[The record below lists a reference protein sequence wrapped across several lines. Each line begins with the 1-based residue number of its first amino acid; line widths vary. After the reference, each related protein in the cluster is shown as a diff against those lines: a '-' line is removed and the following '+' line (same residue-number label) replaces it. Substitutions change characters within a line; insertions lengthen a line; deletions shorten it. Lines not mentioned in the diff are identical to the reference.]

1 MMPTIFFTIGCLIYL
16 ARRLKL
22 APMHA
27 SRLGISGDTPFA
39 HECCKSTKLWP
50 INGHIFMFWA
60 MSWLQVVIFYYVTLC
75 VRHSANIYTS
85 AIIYPTNGELMS
97 YP

>member
-1 MMPTIFFTIGCLIYL
+1 MLSYEYIILYLCIYFDPRSYVISHKNAANHFFTIGCLIYL

-60 MSWLQVVIFYYVTLC
+60 MSWL
-75 VRHSANIYTS
+75 
-85 AIIYPTNGELMS
+85 
-97 YP
+97 